1 MRSSGAWRARAALVI
16 GVATILTATACSSG
30 SDSGSGGG
38 GASGGLKGSIDFWM
52 GDPIGDAQQP
62 IMNKLAQSYETAHPG
77 TKVNLR
83 FLGQDAHQTY
93 LTSIAG
99 GSVPCVALIGNT
111 WTPEFASLGALDAYA
126 DDPKSLDGT
135 YVPGMIDSTV
145 FQGKSYAVPY
155 DTGVRALIYRK
166 DLLAGIGKTTPPAT
180 WDELRSDALAIQQ
193 KNKGVNGF
201 GVIGG
206 AHWYYLPLIWNWGG
220 DIATQQ
226 GDKWTS
232 QADSQQAV
240 AAFQF
245 YSDLLTKDHLS
256 PSGATAWT
264 AADVDKSIALGQTA
278 MMVGGSWDL
287 KTITSQAPSMQD
299 KLATAVLPSGPGGNN
314 DTFAGGSNLAVFHD
328 CGNKALAKDFVKF
341 MLDKANLVP
350 VTSNLGLLPAT
361 TDALAQEK
369 ATGSFSSALLKP
381 YAEQAD
387 HTRSIPPV
395 ATWGKVEGANDIVNA
410 MQSIMSGRKDASGA
424 MKELADQI
432 NQAIG

>member
-1 MRSSGAWRARAALVI
+1 MVTGLMAALVVS
-16 GVATILTATACSSG
+16 GCSSSG
-30 SDSGSGGG
+30 GSGDKGKS
-38 GASGGLKGSIDFWM
+38 GAVKGSIDFWM

-62 IMNKLAQSYETAHPG
+62 IMQKLATSYESSHPG

-111 WTPEFASLGALDAYA
+111 WTPEFAALGALDPYA
-126 DDPKSLDGT
+126 DNPKTLDGT
-135 YVPGMIDSTV
+135 YVPGMVESTV
-145 FQGKSYAVPY
+145 YNGKSYAVPY

-166 DLLAGIGKTTPPAT
+166 DLLQGIGKTAAPAT
-180 WDELRSDALAIQQ
+180 WDELRTDALAIQQ

-201 GVIGG
+201 GIIGG
-206 AHWYYLPLIWNWGG
+206 AHWYFLPMVWNWGG
-220 DIATQQ
+220 DIAVQQ
-226 GDKWTS
+226 GGKWTS
-232 QADSQQAV
+232 EADSQKAT

-256 PSGATAWT
+256 PSGASAWSG
-264 AADVDKSIALGQTA
+264 ADVDKSIALGQTA

-287 KTITSQAPSMQD
+287 KTILTQVPAMKD

-314 DTFAGGSNLAVFHD
+314 DTFAGGSNLATFHD
-328 CGNKALAKDFVKF
+328 CGNKTVAKDFIKF
-341 MLDKANLVP
+341 MLDKANLVQ

-361 TDALAQEK
+361 NDALAQEK
-369 ATGSFSSALLKP
+369 ATGSFSTPLLKAF
-381 YAEQAD
+381 AEQAD

-395 ATWGKVEGANDIVNA
+395 ATWGKVEGTNAIVNA
-410 MQSIMSGRKDASGA
+410 MQSIMSGKKSAAEA
-424 MKELADQI
+424 MKGLASEI
-432 NQAIG
+432 NGAIG

>member
-1 MRSSGAWRARAALVI
+1 M
-16 GVATILTATACSSG
+16 
-30 SDSGSGGG
+30 
-38 GASGGLKGSIDFWM
+38 
-52 GDPIGDAQQP
+52 Q
-62 IMNKLAQSYETAHPG
+62 KLATSFEAAHPG

-83 FLGQDAHQTY
+83 FLGKDAHQTY

-99 GSVPCVALIGNT
+99 GSGPCVALIGNT
-111 WTPEFASLGALDAYA
+111 WTPEFASLGALDVYA
-126 DDPKSLDGT
+126 DSPKTMQGT

-145 FQGKSYAVPY
+145 YQGKSYAVPY

-166 DLLAGIGKTTPPAT
+166 DLLTGIGKSSAPTT
-180 WDELRSDALAIQQ
+180 WDELRSDAIAIQAQ
-193 KNKGVNGF
+193 NKGVNGF
-201 GVIGG
+201 GIIGG
-206 AHWYYLPLIWNWGG
+206 AHWYYLPMIWNWGG
-220 DIATQQ
+220 EIAAQQ
-226 GDKWTS
+226 GDKFVS
-232 QADSQQAV
+232 QADSSQSV

-264 AADVDKSIALGQTA
+264 AADVDKSMGLGQTA

-287 KTITSQAPSMQD
+287 KTILTQAPAMQD

-314 DTFAGGSNLAVFHD
+314 DTFAGGSNLTVFKG
-328 CGNKALAKDFVKF
+328 CNNKPLAKALITF
-341 MLDKANLVP
+341 MLDKANLIS

-361 TDALAQEK
+361 NDALAQEK
-369 ATGSFSSALLKP
+369 ATGSFSTPLLKA

-410 MQSIMSGRKDASGA
+410 MQSIMSGKKSAADA
-424 MKELADQI
+424 MKELANEV